1 VGGWERPAGWGVEE
15 TGSREL
21 LRFWVGV
28 QQVGV
33 PSVALALACFVNT
46 FFCFCRRYVGTHGV
60 YTLTTPYERDEQC
73 PICSPGVLLEV
84 DPSASL
90 QQVGWPPRTGGQ
102 LGLGKAGSRGLA
114 AFSSVWVGGD
124 RVVASILGLAWA
136 RV

>member
-1 VGGWERPAGWGVEE
+1 
-15 TGSREL
+15 
-21 LRFWVGV
+21 
-28 QQVGV
+28 
-33 PSVALALACFVNT
+33 VAAQCALEALKMVTMCSSGLNNYMM
-46 FFCFCRRYVGTHGV
+46 YVGTHGV